1 VNLAGRNP
9 ATGESKE
16 ARYMTLRRLQE
27 REGTL
32 VQVRQF
38 LWDEIGLKV
47 YDYYLCKSHIITY
60 ISHVLLLHS
69 RIITSL
75 LLLMFKGTVSLDS

>member
-1 VNLAGRNP
+1 
-9 ATGESKE
+9 
-16 ARYMTLRRLQE
+16 MTLRRLQE

-75 LLLMFKGTVSLDS
+75 LLLMFKVISTYISHKTLNPKVISTYISHTYI